1 RLRERRCNVISP
13 GSNLEVHV
21 KTALTEMFGILH
33 PIIQGGMH
41 YVGFALSGGLRIITG
56 LTQKPRTH
64 RARGAGASG
73 FSQLA
78 ARAPRAATRPQR
90 RQVRPAIPAVDGDCH
105 APLPCEGA

>member
-1 RLRERRCNVISP
+1 M
-13 GSNLEVHV
+13 

-41 YVGFALSGGLRIITG
+41 YVGFAELASAVSGGLRIITG
-56 LTQKPRTH
+56 LTQKRRTH

-78 ARAPRAATRPQR
+78 ARAPRAATRPPRSVAKNFR
-90 RQVRPAIPAVDGDCH
+90 R
-105 APLPCEGA
+105 LM